1 MNCFNITTWS
11 CNILRASGIP
21 VYFEFTPQY
30 RDRDNPHYWCA
41 SPDSTNIPLPY
52 TVPNNNLMD
61 DWESELQYSSKVYR
75 RTYGANR
82 KTPHFTARPDE
93 SIPAELAI
101 PTLLDVTWRYHPTIT
116 LRVPLDL
123 FIDNNNVYLCTFNTK
138 TELTAVAWGKVD
150 YKKREAIFEQVP
162 INHLFFPAYYV
173 DEEYISFSTPFI
185 LTADSLAEIP
195 EPFSDSKPYKPVPA
209 VIIVE
214 IIHVPA
220 MFVSYVETIHVFAI
234 YVPLV
239 DTIHAFAVSIVA
251 IILALVVPFAA
262 ILHAFVVPFVAIFL
276 AHAMTG
282 IQIQTI
288 RTIATVLNA
297 QNVED

>member
-1 MNCFNITTWS
+1 MSIVRTAGKT
-11 CNILRASGIP
+11 
-21 VYFEFTPQY
+21 
-30 RDRDNPHYWCA
+30 
-41 SPDSTNIPLPY
+41 
-52 TVPNNNLMD
+52 LM
-61 DWESELQYSSKVYR
+61 
-75 RTYGANR
+75 
-82 KTPHFTARPDE
+82 
-93 SIPAELAI
+93 I
-101 PTLLDVTWRYHPTIT
+101 
-116 LRVPLDL
+116 
-123 FIDNNNVYLCTFNTK
+123 
-138 TELTAVAWGKVD
+138 
-150 YKKREAIFEQVP
+150 
-162 INHLFFPAYYV
+162 
-173 DEEYISFSTPFI
+173 
-185 LTADSLAEIP
+185 
-195 EPFSDSKPYKPVPA
+195 VPA

-251 IILALVVPFAA
+251 TILAL
-262 ILHAFVVPFVAIFL
+262 VVPFVAIFL

>member
-1 MNCFNITTWS
+1 MSIVRTAGKT
-11 CNILRASGIP
+11 
-21 VYFEFTPQY
+21 
-30 RDRDNPHYWCA
+30 
-41 SPDSTNIPLPY
+41 
-52 TVPNNNLMD
+52 LM
-61 DWESELQYSSKVYR
+61 
-75 RTYGANR
+75 
-82 KTPHFTARPDE
+82 
-93 SIPAELAI
+93 I
-101 PTLLDVTWRYHPTIT
+101 
-116 LRVPLDL
+116 
-123 FIDNNNVYLCTFNTK
+123 
-138 TELTAVAWGKVD
+138 
-150 YKKREAIFEQVP
+150 
-162 INHLFFPAYYV
+162 
-173 DEEYISFSTPFI
+173 
-185 LTADSLAEIP
+185 
-195 EPFSDSKPYKPVPA
+195 VPA

-220 MFVSYVETIHVFAI
+220 IFVSYVETIHVFAI